1 MLSTSIYRS
10 LFGGRWRLVV
20 LGVLCDG
27 RVDVVSIRVELV
39 RGVRVASAARR
50 MPENATAPVSTRP
63 PLGPRV
69 VCVVFTGGASAK
81 SVITKVDK
89 LSRVE
94 ASGGWERRSNALARI
109 ALAVVIRSRAAHLT
123 PAVSLR
129 CEQRLWIIA
138 AAETWAC
145 CQ

>member
-50 MPENATAPVSTRP
+50 MPENATAPVSTRTA
-63 PLGPRV
+63 LHPRFV
-69 VCVVFTGGASAK
+69 NVLVTG
-81 SVITKVDK
+81 
-89 LSRVE
+89 E
-94 ASGGWERRSNALARI
+94 ARR
-109 ALAVVIRSRAAHLT
+109 
-123 PAVSLR
+123 LR
-129 CEQRLWIIA
+129 
-138 AAETWAC
+138 
-145 CQ
+145 